1 MSNSAVEYYYA
12 VVEKDGH
19 SLVTDRALSKLLV
32 LGTKSKKDYVL

>member
-1 MSNSAVEYYYA
+1 MEYYYA